1 VEGDLMAVKVSVIVP
16 FRNARS
22 QLPALVD
29 ALQTQTCG
37 PDAMEVIWVDD
48 GSRDDGADW
57 LQGRM
62 PLGWQLLRHGR
73 RRGAYA
79 ARNTALGAANAELV
93 AFTDVDCRP
102 YRDWIDQG
110 LARLT
115 TVARVA
121 GRVQIELS
129 TSPTVTELVDAGR
142 FFRQRRYVQEGFG
155 ATANL
160 FVRRSVFREVG
171 VFNERLKSGGD
182 YEFGLRCS
190 RAGIP
195 IEYADHVVVRHPA
208 RTSIR
213 ELLSKSERVGFGTG
227 QLVRRGGIPLKLL
240 VSRASDRFALARR
253 RSANE
258 RMVSV
263 DGRTRSLAVSGVH
276 ALVLLATIAGALRGF
291 VVPGPAPEP
300 TGASRGKVDS
310 L

>member
-1 VEGDLMAVKVSVIVP
+1 MAVKVSVVVP

-29 ALQTQTCG
+29 ALQSQTCG
-37 PDAMEVIWVDD
+37 SEAMEVIWVDD
-48 GSRDDGADW
+48 GSRDEGADW
-57 LQGRM
+57 LQARI
-62 PLGWQLLRHGR
+62 PSNWQLLRHGR
-73 RRGAYA
+73 GRGAYA
-79 ARNTALGAANAELV
+79 ARNTALSAATAELV

-110 LARLT
+110 LAGLT

-121 GRVQIELS
+121 GRVQIALS
-129 TSPTVTELVDAGR
+129 SPPSVAELVDAGR

-160 FVRRSVFREVG
+160 FVRRTVFREVG
-171 VFNERLKSGGD
+171 VFDEHLKSGGD

-195 IEYADHVVVRHPA
+195 IEYADHVVVRHSA
-208 RTSIR
+208 RASVR

-227 QLVRRGGIPLKLL
+227 QLVRRGGIPVKLL
-240 VSRASDRFALARR
+240 ATRASDRFALAWPRGV
-253 RSANE
+253 NE
-258 RMVSV
+258 RTVPV
-263 DGRTRSLAVSGVH
+263 VGRTRWLAVSGLH
-276 ALVLLATIAGALRGF
+276 SLVLLATMAGALRGF
-291 VVPGPAPEP
+291 MVPGPAPEAMGS
-300 TGASRGKVDS
+300 TRVKVDS